1 MYACGPTVYDF
12 FHVGNARCFVVF
24 DMLRRYLEFRGYDV
38 TFVQNFTDIDDKVI
52 KKANEEGLTYS
63 DIAKRYIDEY
73 FTDAQ
78 GLGVVRATIHP
89 RATHCIDDIIKII
102 ESLIEKGYAYE
113 SGGDV
118 FYSTKK
124 FEGYGKLSHLPMD
137 QLESGARIDVN
148 DMKQEV
154 PFEAELCCDICGE
167 PIGDNLL
174 VTLSGSALKT
184 LCSNKCLAQH
194 LHIDEEAF
202 TEVKTSVFY
211 DESQTGY
218 TYPAEVWDE
227 YIIKGKN
234 NILGFV
240 ETLPEYTYD
249 AVCVRRPDK
258 TEFLDSL
265 LLGVHKDELKNFTCS
280 KCKSIMHTRYEWDG
294 VLYCQ
299 NCLEQ
304 EFVAQRGK
312 IVPDL
317 QAPLFCLQT
326 FGVLKHMLSLG
337 VLVLRENWSFQKI

>member
-1 MYACGPTVYDF
+1 MIK
-12 FHVGNARCFVVF
+12 FV
-24 DMLRRYLEFRGYDV
+24 ESE
-38 TFVQNFTDIDDKVI
+38 T
-52 KKANEEGLTYS
+52 KAEL
-63 DIAKRYIDEY
+63 
-73 FTDAQ
+73 
-78 GLGVVRATIHP
+78 
-89 RATHCIDDIIKII
+89 
-102 ESLIEKGYAYE
+102 
-113 SGGDV
+113 
-118 FYSTKK
+118 
-124 FEGYGKLSHLPMD
+124 
-137 QLESGARIDVN
+137 DVN

-194 LHIDEEAF
+194 LHNDEDAF
-202 TEVKTSVFY
+202 NEVKTSVFY

-317 QAPLFCLQT
+317 QACLDKEKAT
-326 FGVLKHMLSLG
+326 EISYKMLEDFRDSKPDPAILLLMCFWDRLLKMYDIKEVNNLSADEDKEAESETG
-337 VLVLRENWSFQKI
+337 DTE